1 MNLSTTPNLPLAA
14 RYIRLALRQRD
25 PIRTNLRFWHR
36 KKYGVK
42 RDIRRGDGFSKAPT
56 RISLNLTRR
65 CNLKCAMCV
74 QHRHFGPPPENL
86 YTYDPS
92 RELSPETWIQFLRE
106 VAPFHPQV
114 HITGGEPTLHTGLPD
129 ILAESNRLGLSV
141 LLQTNGLRLSD
152 LAETVISCNV
162 TQLSISLD
170 GPKEKHNLIR
180 GRSDAFDRTVVGLQA
195 VLEARRRQKAPGPVT
210 VINCVIS
217 KDNLD
222 VLDQMVPL
230 AADLGADV
238 LEFHHTIFDTRNR
251 VDKHN
256 RMLSSS
262 YAQMKGFE
270 IIEPSI
276 PRGEYYESEI
286 TAHDLPLLVKQL
298 KKARKLALNH
308 KLVMLCFPN
317 LSPELL
323 PPYYLDLDYDFGEL
337 CESPWKMAKIM
348 PDGVL
353 SPCLHVVGGNV
364 AETPFMEVWNSSSM
378 RNFRKQIA
386 QRLFLG
392 CARCGSKTCLGVL

>member
-25 PIRTNLRFWHR
+25 PIRTNLRFWQQ

-42 RDIRRGDGFSKAPT
+42 RDIRRGDGVSGAPT

-65 CNLKCAMCV
+65 CNLKCAMCI

-92 RELSPETWIQFLRE
+92 RELSPEAWIAILRE
-106 VAPFHPQV
+106 VAPFRPQV
-114 HITGGEPTLHTGLPD
+114 HITGGEPTLHKGLPE
-129 ILAESNRLGLSV
+129 ILAELSRLGLGV

-152 LAETVISCNV
+152 LAENLVEWNV
-162 TQLSISLD
+162 AQLSISLD
-170 GPKEKHNLIR
+170 GTRDRHNLIR
-180 GRSDAFDRTVVGLQA
+180 GRSDAFDRTVDGLQA
-195 VLEARRRQKAPGPVT
+195 VLKARRRQKAPGPVT

-217 KDNLD
+217 KDNLN

-238 LEFHHTIFDTRNR
+238 LEFHHTIFDTETR

-256 RMLSSS
+256 RLLSSS
-262 YAQMKGFE
+262 YAQTNGFT

-286 TAHDLPLLVKQL
+286 TAQDLPFLIEQL
-298 KKARKLALNH
+298 QKAQKAARDRKV
-308 KLVMLCFPN
+308 VMLCFPN
-317 LSPELL
+317 LPPELL
-323 PPYYLDLDYDFGEL
+323 RPYYLDLDYDFGEL

-364 AETPFMEVWNSSSM
+364 AEIPFMEAWNGPSM
-378 RNFRKQIA
+378 RNFRRQISR
-386 QRLFLG
+386 RLFPG